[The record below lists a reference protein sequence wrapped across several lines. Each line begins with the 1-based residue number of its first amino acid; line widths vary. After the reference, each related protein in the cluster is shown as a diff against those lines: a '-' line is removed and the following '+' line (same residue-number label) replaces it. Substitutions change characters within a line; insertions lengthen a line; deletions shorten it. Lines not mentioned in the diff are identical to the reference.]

1 MIGRREFITLLGG
14 AAATWPVAARAQQG
28 ERMRRVGLLLGRS
41 EIDPEFQIRT
51 LAFRQELQKLGWIE
65 GRNVRIEIRSGG
77 ADGPLATRRNA
88 AELVASSPDVIV
100 AAAGSPGVIAFQQAT
115 QSIPVVFVGVV
126 DPVGVGVVASLA
138 RPGGNITGFMPFEYG
153 ISAKWLELLRE
164 IDPRVKRAGVLRD
177 PSNPTGIGFLAAM
190 QSVAPMLG
198 TELIA
203 LNVQTAENI
212 ERSITD
218 FARGA
223 NGGLIVTSN
232 GVTIT
237 HRALIAALSA
247 RHRLTAIYPARSFA
261 AAGGLISYGPDTIE
275 PYRLTAGYVD
285 RILRGEKPADLPV
298 QAASKYQL
306 VVNLKTAKALGL
318 EIPPTLL
325 ARADEVIE

>member
-1 MIGRREFITLLGG
+1 MRRRNFIALIGST
-14 AAATWPVAARAQQG
+14 AVAWPLAARAQQG

-115 QSIPVVFVGVV
+115 QSFPVVFVGVV

-177 PSNPTGIGFLAAM
+177 PSNPTGIGFLAAV
-190 QSVAPMLG
+190 QSVAPIFR
-198 TELIA
+198 T
-203 LNVQTAENI
+203 
-212 ERSITD
+212 
-218 FARGA
+218 
-223 NGGLIVTSN
+223 
-232 GVTIT
+232 
-237 HRALIAALSA
+237 
-247 RHRLTAIYPARSFA
+247 
-261 AAGGLISYGPDTIE
+261 
-275 PYRLTAGYVD
+275 
-285 RILRGEKPADLPV
+285 
-298 QAASKYQL
+298 
-306 VVNLKTAKALGL
+306 
-318 EIPPTLL
+318 
-325 ARADEVIE
+325 